1 MQTPT
6 RACLNKKRLL

>member
-1 MQTPT
+1 MQTST